1 MLLLRRF
8 LILTFPTSLSVSN
21 ICFISSISTTVWFFF
36 PPLNIWIH
44 PSRDTLTTSLLPS
57 CWNPSGLTA
66 HKYKC
71 QSELKFGWRWSGGV
85 NTVPFAKLPT
95 RTYAQ
100 TSRFCR
106 FHRAIPGR
114 LKISVAVGGASKRH
128 QAGLW
133 WQQHKTRWFLVK
145 GVVSYISLLLHW
157 PSTEPGVTMA
167 TGCWEIAERE
177 SAGWSQ
183 WAFSFSKPGKISREQ
198 NPKARTTCS
207 FLTATDVGGGSG
219 KWAQQGL

>member
-1 MLLLRRF
+1 MLKGTFVSLKAFQCFFWEDSPFVLFLLTLCIKHLHYLLHLHHR
-8 LILTFPTSLSVSN
+8 LIL
-21 ICFISSISTTVWFFF
+21 FF
-36 PPLNIWIH
+36 PLNIWID
-44 PSRDTLTTSLLPS
+44 PSRGTLTTSLLPS

-66 HKYKC
+66 HKNKC

-114 LKISVAVGGASKRH
+114 LKISVAVGRASKRH

-133 WQQHKTRWFLVK
+133 WQRHKTRWCLVK
-145 GVVSYISLLLHW
+145 GVVSYISLLLHR
-157 PSTEPGVTMA
+157 PSTEPGGYHGNRLLGDSGARV
-167 TGCWEIAERE
+167 GRLE
-177 SAGWSQ
+177 S
-183 WAFSFSKPGKISREQ
+183 
-198 NPKARTTCS
+198 
-207 FLTATDVGGGSG
+207 VGLPLL
-219 KWAQQGL
+219 KTRKD